1 MSTLVIYSCLSGNS
15 RKRCP
20 CLLVLCVEFLSSKRD
35 GVHPNL
41 DFIPGMFLFLTK
53 FLFFGVV
60 PSRILL
66 SCGLTQ
72 ISSWSPS
79 WIPLSA
85 SVSGYSLLW
94 LVEDAALAMG
104 KEVALVSV
112 PPGFFPALLTFAFV
126 QLFLIVLITPDP
138 VCSSFNDFLL
148 LLLPLLLPMADHF
161 LQISVKLSARWFCLF
176 RSLQEERQ
184 LIFCLL

>member
-53 FLFFGVV
+53 LLFFGVV

-66 SCGLTQ
+66 SCGLTH

-94 LVEDAALAMG
+94 LVEDVALAMG
-104 KEVALVSV
+104 KEVVLVKV
-112 PPGFFPALLTFAFV
+112 LPVFLPALLAFAFV
-126 QLFLIVLITPDP
+126 QLFLIVRITPVP

-148 LLLPLLLPMADHF
+148 LLLLFFPMADGF
-161 LQISVKLSARWFCLF
+161 PQIIGSDRWFCLF
-176 RSLQEERQ
+176 RSLREVRQ
-184 LIFCLL
+184 LIICLY

>member
-1 MSTLVIYSCLSGNS
+1 MSNLVIYSCLSGYS

-41 DFIPGMFLFLTK
+41 DLIPGIFLFLTK
-53 FLFFGVV
+53 LLFFGVV

-94 LVEDAALAMG
+94 LVDDVALAMG

-112 PPGFFPALLTFAFV
+112 PPGLFPALLAFAFV
-126 QLFLIVLITPDP
+126 QLFLTVLITLDP
-138 VCSSFNDFLL
+138 VCSSFDDFLL
-148 LLLPLLLPMADHF
+148 LLFPLLLPMADHF
-161 LQISVKLSARWFCLF
+161 LQVSVKLSARWFCLF
-176 RSLQEERQ
+176 RSLREVRQ
-184 LIFCLL
+184 LIICLL

>member
-1 MSTLVIYSCLSGNS
+1 MSTLVIYSCLSGYS

-20 CLLVLCVEFLSSKRD
+20 CLLVLYVGFLSLKRD

-53 FLFFGVV
+53 LLFFGVV

-94 LVEDAALAMG
+94 LVEDVALAMG
-104 KEVALVSV
+104 REVVLVRVFSV
-112 PPGFFPALLTFAFV
+112 FLPARLTFAFV
-126 QLFLIVLITPDP
+126 QLFLMVRIMPVP
-138 VCSSFNDFLL
+138 VCSSLKDFLL
-148 LLLPLLLPMADHF
+148 LLLLLLLPMADGF
-161 LQISVKLSARWFCLF
+161 L
-176 RSLQEERQ
+176 
-184 LIFCLL
+184 